1 MGGAHVLMS
10 SSSTSTS
17 PRTSKGRDMKLVIV
31 LVCCSRVL
39 RFFLMLMDKSLLICI
54 AVKEDAKEALRKKA
68 VACFTEQ

>member
-1 MGGAHVLMS
+1 
-10 SSSTSTS
+10 
-17 PRTSKGRDMKLVIV
+17 MKLVIV

-68 VACFTEQ
+68 VACFIKQ